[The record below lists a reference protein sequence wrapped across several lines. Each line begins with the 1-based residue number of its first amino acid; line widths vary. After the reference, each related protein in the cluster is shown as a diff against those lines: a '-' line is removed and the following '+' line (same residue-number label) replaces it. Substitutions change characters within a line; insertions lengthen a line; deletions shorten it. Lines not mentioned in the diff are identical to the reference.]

1 MKQTG
6 ETELIFKD
14 VPNEFEAGR
23 YHSWIV
29 DNENLPEEI
38 EVNCIDEDGE
48 IMAAKHRDFE
58 VRGVQFHPES
68 VLTKYGEQMIIN
80 FLNSINS

>member
-1 MKQTG
+1 MIQTDKKDI
-6 ETELIFKD
+6 IFQNI
-14 VPNEFEAGR
+14 PHEFTAGR

-29 DNENLPEEI
+29 DNENLPEEL
-38 EVNCIDEDGE
+38 EVTCIDEDGE
-48 IMAAKHRDFE
+48 IMAAKHVDYE

-80 FLNSINS
+80 FLKS